1 MDLVVLDTLK
11 KDGQSFEGCIPV
23 NEHSHGTSTILMVFP
38 RKHGDFHG
46 LCHVS
51 FREGSQT
58 CILSEPLWV
67 TISGTIAL
75 TWEIPMQVLMAM
87 DGNTSCNTRILHEFL
102 MMGIIWMNISMQQLK
117 DDGFPWG
124 FFDPKKPCKSPS
136 S

>member
-11 KDGQSFEGCIPV
+11 KNGQSFEGYIPV

-38 RKHGDFHG
+38 RKDGDFHG

-67 TISGTIAL
+67 TISGPIAL
-75 TWEIPMQVLMAM
+75 TWSLDLGDSNALQVLMAM
-87 DGNTSCNTRILHEFL
+87 DGNTSCNTRDTL
-102 MMGIIWMNISMQQLK
+102 G
-117 DDGFPWG
+117 
-124 FFDPKKPCKSPS
+124 
-136 S
+136 